1 MRQSSVSPSPLE
13 RTDLMK
19 APHSRTMFE
28 LLAEQAVLA
37 PEAPAVIAAAGTVS
51 FAGLHAAAAHVAGA
65 LRQRGIRRGDAVG
78 ILVNNRVEWL
88 EIFFGAS
95 ALGATVVPLSTWSKG
110 PELDFL
116 LGDSGVKCLF
126 LIERLGGQSFADDI
140 AELRARHRGL
150 ERAVLVDGAPRS
162 GFERYAEYSNGPSLP
177 PLPPGEGASAA
188 DPLVVLYTSGS
199 SNRPK
204 AVPLQHFAAIEN
216 GFNIGERQ
224 GLRAGDRVLVSIPL
238 FWSYGAV
245 NALPA
250 TITHGATLVLQGRF
264 EPGEALDLIER
275 HGCTA
280 LYTLPAMTNA
290 LVAHPAFAPARTRTL
305 RTGVTIGAPQDVLK
319 AAEVL
324 GAADICNIYGSTET
338 YGNCCVTHHD
348 WPLATRAHCQGL
360 PLPGVELRIRD
371 TESGELLASG
381 EAGNVEVR
389 GYLMP
394 GYRGDSAKHNADVL
408 TDDGWFRTGDLGHV
422 DAEGRFHFAG
432 RSSEMIKRSGIN
444 VSPAEVEEALQQHPS
459 VGLAGVTGLADAD
472 KGEAIVA
479 FVVARPGI
487 AIAPADLVAHCRE
500 RLSGYK
506 VPDIVRLADA
516 LPLTPTG
523 KLMRREL
530 KALAE
535 RKD

>member
-1 MRQSSVSPSPLE
+1 MR
-13 RTDLMK
+13 
-19 APHSRTMFE
+19 APYSRTMFD
-28 LLAEQAVLA
+28 LLAEQAA
-37 PEAPAVIAAAGTVS
+37 RYPDASAAIAGEAKVSFTGLHRAAAQI
-51 FAGLHAAAAHVAGA
+51 AGA
-65 LRQRGIRRGDAVG
+65 LRARGVRRGDAVG
-78 ILVNNRVEWL
+78 ILVNNRIEWL

-95 ALGATVVPLSTWSKG
+95 ALGATVIPLSTWSKG

-140 AELRARHRGL
+140 SALRARHSKL
-150 ERAVLVDGAPRS
+150 EHVVLVDGEPRP
-162 GFERYAEYSNGPSLP
+162 GFESYADYRKHQPLSD
-177 PLPPGEGASAA
+177 LPPGEGASAS
-188 DPLVVLYTSGS
+188 DTLVVLYTSGS
-199 SNRPK
+199 SSRPK
-204 AVPLQHFAAIEN
+204 AVPLQHYAAIEN

-224 GLRAGDRVLVSIPL
+224 GLRPGDRVLAAIPL

-264 EPGEALDLIER
+264 EPGEALNLIER
-275 HGCTA
+275 HECTA
-280 LYTLPAMTNA
+280 IYTLPAMTNA
-290 LVAHPAFAPARTRTL
+290 LVAHPSFKPERTRTL

-319 AAEVL
+319 AAQVL
-324 GAADICNIYGSTET
+324 GAAEICNIYGSTET
-338 YGNCCVTHHD
+338 YGNCCVTHHTWSLD
-348 WPLATRAHCQGL
+348 TRAHCQGM
-360 PLPGVELRIRD
+360 PLPGVALRIRD
-371 TESGELLASG
+371 ADTGELLPAGKSG
-381 EAGNVEVR
+381 HVEVS

-394 GYRGDSAKHNADVL
+394 GYRGDSAKHNAEVM
-408 TDDGWFRTGDLGHV
+408 TADGGFRTGDLGHL
-422 DAEGRFHFAG
+422 DEQGRFHFAG

-444 VSPAEVEEALQQHPS
+444 VSPAEVEEALQQHPA
-459 VGLAGVTGLADAD
+459 VGIAGVTGLADAH

-479 FVVARPGI
+479 FVVPKPGAGI
-487 AIAPADLVAHCRE
+487 TAADLVAHCRG

-506 VPDIVRLADA
+506 VPDDIRFTDA

-535 RKD
+535 KPE

>member
-1 MRQSSVSPSPLE
+1 
-13 RTDLMK
+13 MK
-19 APHSRTMFE
+19 LPYSRTMFE
-28 LLAEQAVLA
+28 LLAEQAA
-37 PEAPAVIAAAGTVS
+37 RTPDATAVIAATGAVS
-51 FAGLHAAAAHVAGA
+51 FAALSGTARRVAGA
-65 LRQRGIRRGDAVG
+65 LKERGIRRGDAVG

-95 ALGATVVPLSTWSKG
+95 ALGATVIPLSTWSKG

-126 LIERLGGQSFADDI
+126 LIERLGAQAFADDV
-140 AELRARHRGL
+140 AALRGRHQGL
-150 ERAVLVDGAPRS
+150 ERLVLVDGDPRA
-162 GFERYAEYSNGPSLP
+162 GFDSYADYRDGPSLA
-177 PLPPGEGASAA
+177 PLPPGEGVSAA
-188 DPLVVLYTSGS
+188 DTLVVLYTSGS

-224 GLRAGDRVLVSIPL
+224 GLRSGDRVLVAIPL

-250 TITHGATLVLQGRF
+250 TMTHGATLVLQGRF

-290 LVAHPAFAPARTRTL
+290 LVAHPAFNPERTRTL

-324 GAADICNIYGSTET
+324 GAKEICNIYGQTET
-338 YGNCCVTHHD
+338 YGNCCVTDHR
-348 WPLATRAHCQGL
+348 WPLTTRAHCQGL
-360 PLPGVELRIRD
+360 PLPGVRLRIRD
-371 TESGELLASG
+371 GETGELMP
-381 EAGNVEVR
+381 AGKPGQVEVK

-394 GYRGDSAKHNADVL
+394 GYRGDSARHNAEVL
-408 TDDGWFRTGDLGHV
+408 TGDGWFSTGDLGHL

-444 VSPAEVEEALQQHPS
+444 VSPAEVEEALQQHPA
-459 VGLAGVTGLADAD
+459 VGIAGVTGLADAD

-479 FVVARPGI
+479 FVVPRPG
-487 AIAPADLVAHCRE
+487 AVIAPADLVAHCRE

-506 VPDIVRLADA
+506 VPDVVRLADA

-535 RKD
+535 QKD

>member
-1 MRQSSVSPSPLE
+1 MQPPF
-13 RTDLMK
+13 
-19 APHSRTMFE
+19 SRTMFE
-28 LLAEQAVLA
+28 LLAEQAAGA
-37 PEAPAVIAAAGTVS
+37 PEAPVVITATGSVTFAELHNAAAR
-51 FAGLHAAAAHVAGA
+51 VAGA
-65 LRQRGIRRGDAVG
+65 MRERGIRRGDAIG

-88 EIFFGAS
+88 EIFFGA
-95 ALGATVVPLSTWSKG
+95 AMLGATIVPFSTWSKG

-116 LGDSGVKCLF
+116 LSDSGIKCLF
-126 LIERLGGQSFADDI
+126 LIERLGPQAFADDI
-140 AELRARHRGL
+140 AGLVASGRHPSLQRV
-150 ERAVLVDGAPRS
+150 VLIDAPPRN
-162 GFERYAEYSNGPSLP
+162 GFESFADYRIGPELA
-177 PLPPGEGASAA
+177 PLPPGEAASAS
-188 DPLVVLYTSGS
+188 DTLVVLYTSGS

-224 GLRAGDRVLVSIPL
+224 GLGPGDRVLVAIPL

-250 TITHGATLVLQGRF
+250 TLTHGATLVLQGRF

-290 LVAHPAFAPARTRTL
+290 LVAHPAFSPARTRTL

-324 GAADICNIYGSTET
+324 GAKEICNIYGSTET
-338 YGNCCVTHHD
+338 YGNCCVTHHHWSLD
-348 WPLATRAHCQGL
+348 ERAGSQGF
-360 PLPGVELRIRD
+360 PLPGVSLRIRD
-371 TESGELLASG
+371 TETGALLPVGETGA
-381 EAGNVEVR
+381 VEVR

-394 GYRGDSAKHNADVL
+394 GYRGDSARNNDDVL
-408 TDDGWFRTGDLGHV
+408 TADGWFRTGDLGHL
-422 DAEGRFHFAG
+422 DDQGRFHFAG

-444 VSPAEVEEALQQHPS
+444 VSPAEVEEALQQHPG
-459 VGLAGVTGLADAD
+459 VGLAGVTGRPDAD
-472 KGEAIVA
+472 RGEAIVA
-479 FVVARPGI
+479 FVVPRPG
-487 AIAPADLVAHCRE
+487 ANVAPADLVAHCRE
-500 RLSGYK
+500 RLSVYK
-506 VPDIVRLADA
+506 VPDVVRLADA

-535 RKD
+535 DP

>member
-1 MRQSSVSPSPLE
+1 MQPPF
-13 RTDLMK
+13 
-19 APHSRTMFE
+19 SRTFFE
-28 LLAEQAVLA
+28 LLAEQAARA
-37 PEAPAVIAAAGTVS
+37 PDAAAVIAGGETVS
-51 FAGLHAAAAHVAGA
+51 YAALRAAASRVAGA
-65 LRQRGIRRGDAVG
+65 LRARGIRRGDAVG
-78 ILVNNRVEWL
+78 ILINNRMSWL
-88 EIFFGAS
+88 EIFFGAA

-116 LGDSGVKCLF
+116 LADSGIKCLF
-126 LIERLGGQSFADDI
+126 LIERLGAQDFAGDI
-140 AELRARHRGL
+140 AALKVSGRHPSL
-150 ERAVLVDGAPRS
+150 ERLVLVDAPSREGFESYDDYRS
-162 GFERYAEYSNGPSLP
+162 GSGIE
-177 PLPPGEGASAA
+177 PLPPGEGVSTA
-188 DPLVVLYTSGS
+188 DTAVVLYTSGS

-224 GLRAGDRVLVSIPL
+224 GLVPGDRVLISIPL

-250 TITHGATLVLQGRF
+250 TVSHGATLVLQGRF
-264 EPGEALDLIER
+264 EPGEALDLIEA

-290 LVAHPAFAPARTRTL
+290 LVAHPSFSRERTRSL

-324 GAADICNIYGSTET
+324 GASRICNIYGSTEV
-338 YGNCCVTHHD
+338 YGNCCVTEST
-348 WPLATRAHCQGL
+348 WPLEERAHCQGM
-360 PLPGVELRIRD
+360 PLPGVRLRIRD
-371 TESGELLASG
+371 LETGALLGVGEVG
-381 EAGNVEVR
+381 GVEVT
-389 GYLMP
+389 GYRMP
-394 GYRGDSAKHNADVL
+394 GYRGDSAKHNAEVI
-408 TDDGWFRTGDLGHV
+408 TDDGWFRTGDLGHL
-422 DAEGRFHFAG
+422 DAQGRFHFAG

-444 VSPAEVEEALQQHPS
+444 VSPAEVEEALQQHPA
-459 VGLAGVTGLADAD
+459 VGIAGVTGLADAH

-479 FVVARPGI
+479 YVVPKPG
-487 AIAPADLVAHCRE
+487 AAVEVTALVSHCRE

-506 VPDIVRLADA
+506 VPDIVRLASE

-530 KALAE
+530 KAMAE
-535 RKD
+535 KDID